1 MQPDNRGYFG
11 DYGGRYVPETIMP
24 ALTALAEGYLSVK
37 NDEEF
42 QRELSDL
49 LGNYAGRPT
58 PLYHAANLSKRCGGA
73 QIYLK
78 REDLA
83 HTGSHKINNALG
95 QGLLARRMGKRRII
109 AETGAGQHGVATAA
123 VCAMLGLQGVVYMGA
138 DDVKR
143 QALNVF
149 RMRLMGT
156 EVISVA
162 SGSRTLKD
170 AINEAMRDWVSH
182 PDDSYYLIGSVV
194 GPHPY
199 PMMVRDFQTVIGR
212 EARAQMLAATGRL
225 PDQVV
230 ACVGGG
236 SNAMGMFYPFIGDSD
251 VRLSGAEAG
260 GSGIESGCHAATLT
274 GGRPGVLHGAM
285 SYLMQDEHGQVAGT
299 HSISAGLDY
308 PGVGPE
314 HSYLKDSRRA
324 EYHAVTDDEALAG
337 FRLLSE
343 TEGIMPAMESAHAV
357 ALAERL
363 APAMSA
369 DRSLLICLSGRG
381 DKDMDIVMNAMEV
394 K

>member
-1 MQPDNRGYFG
+1 
-11 DYGGRYVPETIMP
+11 
-24 ALTALAEGYLSVK
+24 
-37 NDEEF
+37 
-42 QRELSDL
+42 
-49 LGNYAGRPT
+49 
-58 PLYHAANLSKRCGGA
+58 
-73 QIYLK
+73 
-78 REDLA
+78 
-83 HTGSHKINNALG
+83 
-95 QGLLARRMGKRRII
+95 
-109 AETGAGQHGVATAA
+109 
-123 VCAMLGLQGVVYMGA
+123 
-138 DDVKR
+138 
-143 QALNVF
+143 
-149 RMRLMGT
+149 
-156 EVISVA
+156 
-162 SGSRTLKD
+162 
-170 AINEAMRDWVSH
+170 
-182 PDDSYYLIGSVV
+182 
-194 GPHPY
+194 
-199 PMMVRDFQTVIGR
+199 
-212 EARAQMLAATGRL
+212 
-225 PDQVV
+225 
-230 ACVGGG
+230 
-236 SNAMGMFYPFIGDSD
+236 MGMFYPFIGDSD